1 MTKVYVCYDLIIKKG
16 LETCLSLGEPVSQYE
31 GVDSVPSSIGKNK

>member
-16 LETCLSLGEPVSQYE
+16 LEASLCLGEPVSQYE
-31 GVDSVPSSIGKNK
+31 GVDSVPFSIEKNK